1 MRADLKFLA
10 LLLLFIA
17 LVGCGAY
24 YAKQAMLTDDGGIM
38 WAASLMLFIAGA
50 IWKEI
55 FAK

>member
-38 WAASLMLFIAGA
+38 WAALLMLFIAGA